1 MSCEMVLIGAL
12 VDASSVRTARSV
24 MFASENW
31 VRKTAPTMPLASRQ
45 RAAGCAM
52 AGVAARTWEN
62 LSKSPAACRSH
73 GRTGSGRI
81 ADKLGGDLEI
91 LWRFQPKPAEEVR
104 RPKHDPEKCVAVFGK
119 VHVQTRS

>member
-31 VRKTAPTMPLASRQ
+31 VRETAPTVPLASRQ
-45 RAAGCAM
+45 RAAGCAT

-62 LSKSPAACRSH
+62 LSKSPAACRNH
-73 GRTGSGRI
+73 GRTDSGRR
-81 ADKLGGDLEI
+81 ADKLAGDLEI
-91 LWRFQPKPAEEVR
+91 LWRFAGGVSGGVRQCPKTEL
-104 RPKHDPEKCVAVFGK
+104 
-119 VHVQTRS
+119 T

>member
-1 MSCEMVLIGAL
+1 MSCEMVLVGAL
-12 VDASSVRTARSV
+12 VDASSVRTATSV

-31 VRKTAPTMPLASRQ
+31 VRETAPTMPLASRQ

-52 AGVAARTWEN
+52 AVATRTWEN

-73 GRTGSGRI
+73 GRTGSGRR

-91 LWRFQPKPAEEVR
+91 LWRFQPDRPR
-104 RPKHDPEKCVAVFGK
+104 RSGD
-119 VHVQTRS
+119 